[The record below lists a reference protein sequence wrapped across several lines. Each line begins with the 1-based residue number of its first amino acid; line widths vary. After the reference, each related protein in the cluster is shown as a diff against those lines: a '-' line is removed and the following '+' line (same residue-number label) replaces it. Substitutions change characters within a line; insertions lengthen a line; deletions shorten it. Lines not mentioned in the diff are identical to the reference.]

1 MHVIKW
7 TILVVTIGQDSLILL
22 NSLLFSKLFE
32 RKDLSSVRIMIPLES
47 IDRSPKLKN
56 RVWGPSI
63 ISILFSSSVSE
74 NSLSIFLAS
83 LALFMFHLK

>member
-1 MHVIKW
+1 M
-7 TILVVTIGQDSLILL
+7 TIGQDSLILL

-56 RVWGPSI
+56 RV
-63 ISILFSSSVSE
+63 
-74 NSLSIFLAS
+74 
-83 LALFMFHLK
+83 